1 MAVKQKVVSIDTQQA
16 QTSVK
21 DLRMQLKELRSTMLN
36 CEEGT
41 EEYNKALTQAAEI
54 THTLKEQTE
63 FINATAMDFGQIA
76 SNCTKAVGGLVGGL

>member
-21 DLRMQLKELRSTMLN
+21 DLRTQLKALKDTMLS

-63 FINATAMDFGQIA
+63 FINATAMDFGQIV
-76 SNCTKAVGGLVGGL
+76 SNVNGAIGGMIGGL